1 MLMCIY
7 RVNSLFIN
15 QFIIRGFSTMVK
27 QTKKQTLKQFQEF
40 YLDDFK
46 KSNPKEYKAL
56 KRDKIMMRQIWADHV
71 DALNKEGILTNN
83 QVNNWSNPF

>member
-1 MLMCIY
+1 MI
-7 RVNSLFIN
+7 
-15 QFIIRGFSTMVK
+15 K

-40 YLDDFK
+40 FLNDFK
-46 KSNPKEYKAL
+46 KSNPTGYKAL
-56 KRDKIMMRQIWADHV
+56 RKDKCMMRQIWADHV

>member
-1 MLMCIY
+1 MCIY

-15 QFIIRGFSTMVK
+15 QFIIRGYSTMVK
-27 QTKKQTLKQFQEF
+27 QTKKQTLKEFQEF

-56 KRDKIMMRQIWADHV
+56 KRDKPMMRQIWADHV